1 MKRVVFI
8 ILCVLFADAVYAQSH
23 EEKMRRIRNGVE
35 AAVAKA
41 EAKAKKEREAKERK
55 EREERIKTE
64 RRHEQQRRQHEANF
78 NRQMEN
84 LNLVSAEDFLNSPQ
98 QHEGGFS
105 TKVKKFMENQQ
116 TPTVVA
122 TPKKEN
128 TKRANG
134 DPFANSGR
142 IGSASWSGN
151 NYRGNLYDNKR
162 AGFGNTQQRQQARV
176 PANQIR
182 GQYKPNQNMRQ
193 GVVNLQRTNA
203 VPKAKMQRTQPQIV
217 GQASQRQ
224 RSIQTTKKVQAQQKK
239 QPPIREELVWV
250 DHNGNLRR
258 ENGNIQNGPSKSP
271 VVLYIQQ
278 SSSSPD
284 LAKVDTKRIDY
295 ATKANNITIYNMPNE
310 APRPPKAPT
319 SPDIKNEAP
328 YLSDRDNKKLSKS
341 INGTDTKTAFELQ
354 QMHKKDMMSGMS
366 SFDNRQKWQRT
377 YDYEPIGSVKT
388 PARQVTKKR

>member
-8 ILCVLFADAVYAQSH
+8 LLCALLADGTYAQVNEGYLIRKI
-23 EEKMRRIRNGVE
+23 EE
-35 AAVAKA
+35 A

-64 RRHEQQRRQHEANF
+64 RRHEEQRRQHEANY
-78 NRQMEN
+78 NRQMNN
-84 LNLVSAEDFLNSPQ
+84 LNQVSASDFINTPQ
-98 QHEGGFS
+98 QQEGGFS
-105 TKVKKFMENQQ
+105 TKVKKFREGQQ
-116 TPTVVA
+116 TTNVVA
-122 TPKKEN
+122 TPKKKN
-128 TKRANG
+128 TNRPNG

-176 PANQIR
+176 PASQIR
-182 GQYKPNQNMRQ
+182 GQYKSNQNMRQ

-203 VPKAKMQRTQPQIV
+203 VPKANVQSPQQQRNIAQK
-217 GQASQRQ
+217 SQQQ
-224 RSIQTTKKVQAQQKK
+224 RSIHTTKKVQAQQKQ
-239 QPPIREELVWV
+239 QPPVREELVWV

-284 LAKVDTKRIDY
+284 LAKVDTRRIDY

-310 APRPPKAPT
+310 AP
-319 SPDIKNEAP
+319 
-328 YLSDRDNKKLSKS
+328 YLSDRDNKKPSKS

-366 SFDNRQKWQRT
+366 TFDNRQKWERM
-377 YDYEPIGSVKT
+377 YDYEPVGPVKT

>member
-8 ILCVLFADAVYAQSH
+8 LLCALLADGTYAQVNEGYLIRKI
-23 EEKMRRIRNGVE
+23 EE
-35 AAVAKA
+35 A

-64 RRHEQQRRQHEANF
+64 RRHEEQRRQHEANY
-78 NRQMEN
+78 NRQMNN
-84 LNLVSAEDFLNSPQ
+84 LNQVSASDFINTPQ
-98 QHEGGFS
+98 QQKSGFS
-105 TKVKKFMENQQ
+105 TKVKKFRENQQ

-122 TPKKEN
+122 TPQKKN
-128 TKRANG
+128 GNRAND
-134 DPFANSGR
+134 DPFANSGK
-142 IGSASWSGN
+142 IGSPSWSGN

-176 PANQIR
+176 PASQIR

-203 VPKAKMQRTQPQIV
+203 VPKANVQSPQQQRNIAQN
-217 GQASQRQ
+217 SQRQ

-271 VVLYIQQ
+271 VVLHIQQ

-310 APRPPKAPT
+310 APRPKKAPT
-319 SPDIKNEAP
+319 SKDKKNEAP

-377 YDYEPIGSVKT
+377 YDYEPVGPVKT

>member
-8 ILCVLFADAVYAQSH
+8 ILCVLFADAVNAQSH
-23 EEKMRRIRNGVE
+23 EEKMRRIHNGLEV
-35 AAVAKA
+35 AVAKA

-64 RRHEQQRRQHEANF
+64 RRHEEQRRQHEANY
-78 NRQMEN
+78 NKQMNN
-84 LNLVSAEDFLNSPQ
+84 LNQVSAEDFLNSPQ

-105 TKVKKFMENQQ
+105 TKVKKFRENQQ

-151 NYRGNLYDNKR
+151 NYRGNLYDDKR

-203 VPKAKMQRTQPQIV
+203 VPKTNVQSPQQQRNIAQS
-217 GQASQRQ
+217 SQQ
-224 RSIQTTKKVQAQQKK
+224 QKSVQTTKKAQQKQ
-239 QPPIREELVWV
+239 QPPVREELVWV

-271 VVLYIQQ
+271 VILYIQQ

-284 LAKVDTKRIDY
+284 LAKVDTRRIDY
-295 ATKANNITIYNMPNE
+295 ATKVNNITIYKMPNE
-310 APRPPKAPT
+310 ATRLPKAPT

-328 YLSDRDNKKLSKS
+328 YLSDRDNKKSSKS

-377 YDYEPIGSVKT
+377 YDYEPVGPVKT

>member
-8 ILCVLFADAVYAQSH
+8 LLCVLFADAVYAQSH
-23 EEKMRRIRNGVE
+23 EEKMRRIHNGLE
-35 AAVAKA
+35 AAVDKA
-41 EAKAKKEREAKERK
+41 MREHEAKAKKEREAKERK

-84 LNLVSAEDFLNSPQ
+84 LNQVSAEDFLNSPQ

-105 TKVKKFMENQQ
+105 TKVKKFRENQQ

-128 TKRANG
+128 VKRANG

-142 IGSASWSGN
+142 IGSTSWSGN

-162 AGFGNTQQRQQARV
+162 AGFGNTQQRQQTRV

-182 GQYKPNQNMRQ
+182 GQYKPNRKMNQ
-193 GVVNLQRTNA
+193 GVVNLLRTNTM
-203 VPKAKMQRTQPQIV
+203 PKAKVQRTLQQGNIT
-217 GQASQRQ
+217 QNSQQ
-224 RSIQTTKKVQAQQKK
+224 QKSFQTTKKVQVQQKQ

-284 LAKVDTKRIDY
+284 LAKVDTRRIDY

-310 APRPPKAPT
+310 AP
-319 SPDIKNEAP
+319 
-328 YLSDRDNKKLSKS
+328 YLSDRDNKRPAKS
-341 INGTDTKTAFELQ
+341 GKGTGTKTDYELQ
-354 QMHKKDMMSGMS
+354 QQMRKDMMSGMS
-366 SFDNRQKWQRT
+366 SFDNRQKWERT
-377 YDYEPIGSVKT
+377 YDYEPVGPVKT